1 MAGAYERFGAG
12 WRARMSFECGVFHTR
27 YRSDMGLRPRPAQR
41 IRLALFAAFVLV
53 FPFVAGPYWLDMAN
67 QVAIATV
74 GAIGLN
80 ILVGYTGQISLGQGA
95 FMAIGAYS
103 AGLLTLNLGLP
114 WGVSIGLACL
124 ISAAAGT
131 FFGLPSL
138 RLKGLYLAIATLAAQ
153 EIVEWAMT
161 HWTAVTGGT
170 EAIIVPA
177 PRLFGVRLNTNFA
190 FYWFGLAM
198 AAGTALFAA
207 NLFRTRM
214 GRAFVAV
221 RDQDVAASVIGVNL
235 FRTKLLAFATSS
247 FFVGLAG
254 AMIACYR
261 TIVTWERFTLET
273 SIVYLAMIIVGGL
286 GTIRGS
292 FFGAVLITLLPALI
306 ANAGRALQE
315 SAPLVAS
322 LLPHAQQAVFGGVI
336 ILFLIFE
343 PRGLSRLWGNLK
355 DYFHVWP
362 FAYRR
367 G

>member
-1 MAGAYERFGAG
+1 
-12 WRARMSFECGVFHTR
+12 MSLRECGVFHTR
-27 YRSDMGLRPRPAQR
+27 YESDMGLRPRPAQR
-41 IRLALFAAFVLV
+41 IRLAVFAVFVLV
-53 FPFVAGPYWLDMAN
+53 FPFAASPYWLDLAN

-95 FMAIGAYS
+95 FMAVGAYG
-103 AGLLTLNLGLP
+103 AGLLTLDLGLP
-114 WGVSIGLACL
+114 WGVSIAFACVL
-124 ISAAAGT
+124 TSAAGT

-153 EIVEWAMT
+153 EIVEWSMT

-170 EAIIVPA
+170 EAIVLPS
-177 PRLFGVRLNTNFA
+177 PSLFGVRLNSAFG
-190 FYWFGLAM
+190 FYWFGAAT

-214 GRAFVAV
+214 GRAFAAV
-221 RDQDVAASVIGVNL
+221 RDQDVAASVIGVNV

-247 FFVGLAG
+247 FFAGLAG
-254 AMIACYR
+254 ALIAYYR
-261 TIVTWERFTLET
+261 TIITWERFTLET

-286 GTIRGS
+286 GSIRGS
-292 FFGAVLITLLPALI
+292 FFGAALITLLPAFI

-315 SAPLVAS
+315 TAPQAAG
-322 LLPHAQQAVFGGVI
+322 LLPYAQQAVFGIVI

-343 PRGLSRLWGNLK
+343 PRGLSKLWGNVK

>member
-1 MAGAYERFGAG
+1 
-12 WRARMSFECGVFHTR
+12 MSLECGVFHTR
-27 YRSDMGLRPRPAQR
+27 YESDMGLRPRPAQR
-41 IRLALFAAFVLV
+41 IRLALFAVFVLV
-53 FPFVAGPYWLDMAN
+53 FPFFASNYWLDLAN
-67 QVAIATV
+67 QIAIATV

-95 FMAIGAYS
+95 FMAIGAYA
-103 AGLLTLNLGLP
+103 AGLFTLNLGLP
-114 WGVSIGLACL
+114 WGVSIALACIL
-124 ISAAAGT
+124 TAIVGT

-153 EIVEWAMT
+153 EIVEWLMT

-170 EAIIVPA
+170 EAIILPS
-177 PRLFGVRLNTNFA
+177 PTLFGVRLNTTFN
-190 FYWFGLAM
+190 FYWLAVIA

-207 NLFRTRM
+207 NLFRTRT

-221 RDQDVAASVIGVNL
+221 RDQDIAASVIGVNV

-254 AMIACYR
+254 ALIAYYR
-261 TIVTWERFTLET
+261 TIITWERFTLET
-273 SIVYLAMIIVGGL
+273 SIIYLAMIIVGGL
-286 GTIRGS
+286 GSIRGS
-292 FFGAVLITLLPALI
+292 FFGAALITLLPAMI
-306 ANAGRALQE
+306 ANAGRAIQE
-315 SAPLVAS
+315 TAPQAAG
-322 LLPHAQQAVFGGVI
+322 LLPYAQQAVFGIVI

-343 PRGLSRLWGNLK
+343 PRGLSKLWGNVK